1 MNLDHLLAEFE
12 QLSYAQR
19 IKRIV
24 QLGQQASNNPQIS
37 QLITQLAQSPSIY
50 QRRLALFSCYGS
62 HNSSLIRQF
71 IGDPA
76 QSLVQLAI
84 KLIVVYGSD
93 ADVEASL
100 QQLAPALWRSI
111 LKLLSQQQRFGL
123 IDAFL
128 ATLEPEQLPRYQIFG
143 SQAYYNQHQ
152 TAIITN
158 LQPQAWSH
166 FARLKP
172 HAATEALAIVLQNEN
187 HSIWHKLTIFNQA
200 LPEIAKDYPDQA
212 LALVQIALNQQIS
225 LKFMPLQELAYRRP
239 QAIADLSIQHQQ
251 AGAMTWGNL
260 LKKLS
265 LEQVLRLAE
274 LNLLPRPAL
283 WLGKTP
289 LEYRSA
295 IYAAQHRQWYQ
306 DDEQQVR
313 LREDALWQA
322 LPRQE
327 RQYEARRVQQM
338 PALDFDLRLNIRH
351 AAYLPWDEAWE
362 ALQPAL
368 KHNDADYRGEAL
380 AALINIVRYQP
391 EQAQAVLDLV
401 QARRNE
407 QDPVRKQMFTALS
420 ELPARRWQTEHLPSI
435 EQIIRASLDARDC
448 SDASIHLLQRW
459 LSKLLAVH
467 PQASIRLIGQISRER
482 GRIFVQSYGRELN
495 ANEAQALCAVLLPI
509 MQTWER
515 RQQIED
521 ILSIVNFIGK
531 AIKAVPELL
540 TLLEQI
546 ANEQLD
552 WAASRA
558 LYALH
563 HHARK
568 TFNQIVP
575 RLLANDPSWIT
586 QPLVHS
592 VVLTQRQDLLTPFL
606 PVQRYKGKFST
617 GKSSYL
623 LPIQRG
629 FERWTTK
636 QQQIYAQALIKQTEQ
651 TDHQHQHLVEYA
663 QRLAYL
669 SEVAPTRLIEL
680 AQLDAPIV
688 VLRDKA
694 IEALS
699 RRETS
704 DGVATL
710 IEALD
715 DARARVAIY
724 ALRRVLL
731 RMPTDQAL
739 AILRNVPN
747 TKITVAKETLRL
759 IGDLKNQAAY
769 QELLRWSTLELHHDV
784 WIALV
789 HALNNYLSQNETW
802 VIFDRLLRHDE
813 PTVVESLTTISLAG
827 QPPSRLPQL
836 LRLFKA
842 LIEHPNLEVRK
853 AAIGRCYYFYGID
866 TQRVLVEPLTKALT
880 SGVEK
885 LRDFA
890 VTALINIY
898 AIKDI
903 AVITKIVH
911 ANLANRA
918 VINAL
923 MSRLN
928 SQVRYG
934 QTSHAAANAVIAE
947 LAHDRLTT
955 HLQIQLAGLYYD
967 EQAWFNFV
975 QQLRQQDLLNVDTFR
990 VVLEVIENVTNTIWI
1005 GRPEQLESYFY
1016 QASDPYLRRIG
1027 LAAFCFKIK
1036 RRGWHPDDY
1045 QRLAEYQADPDELVA
1060 AAAQFI
1066 FAPQP
1071 DAAKPIK

>member
-12 QLSYAQR
+12 QLSYVQR
-19 IKRIV
+19 IKRMV

-37 QLITQLAQSPSIY
+37 QLIAQLAQSLSIY

-100 QQLAPALWRSI
+100 QQLAPALWRSM

-152 TAIITN
+152 TAIINN

-166 FARLKP
+166 FARFKP
-172 HAATEALAIVLQNEN
+172 QAAAEALAIVLQNSDL
-187 HSIWHKLTIFNQA
+187 SIWHKQSIFNQA
-200 LPEIAKDYPDQA
+200 LPELAKDYPDQA
-212 LALVQIALNQQIS
+212 LALVEIALNQQIT

-239 QAIADLSIQHQQ
+239 QAVAELSIQHQQ

-265 LEQVLRLAE
+265 LDHVLRLAE

-289 LEYRSA
+289 LEYRAA
-295 IYAAQHRQWYQ
+295 IYAAHHRQWYQ
-306 DDEQQVR
+306 DDEQQLR

-327 RQYEARRVQQM
+327 RQHEARRVQQM

-362 ALQPAL
+362 TLQPAL
-368 KHNDADYRGEAL
+368 KHSEAEYRGEAI
-380 AALINIVRYQP
+380 AALIKIVRYQP
-391 EQAQAVLDLV
+391 EQAQAALDLV

-407 QDPVRKQMFTALS
+407 QDPVRVQMLNALS
-420 ELPARRWQTEHLPSI
+420 ELPARRWQTEHLASI

-448 SDASIHLLQRW
+448 SDTSIRLLQRW
-459 LSKLLAVH
+459 LSKLLEIH
-467 PQASIRLIGQISRER
+467 PQASISLIGQISRER
-482 GRIFVQSYGRELN
+482 GKIFVQSHGRELN
-495 ANEAQALCAVLLPI
+495 ASEAQALCAVLLPI
-509 MQTWER
+509 MQPWER

-540 TLLEQI
+540 RLLEQI
-546 ANEQLD
+546 ADEQLD

-558 LYALH
+558 LHSLH
-563 HHARK
+563 RHARS
-568 TFNQIVP
+568 TFNQAVP

-586 QPLVHS
+586 QPLVHEFVHS
-592 VVLTQRQDLLTPFL
+592 KRQDLLTPFL

-617 GKSSYL
+617 GKSAYL
-623 LPIQRG
+623 LPIQAG

-636 QQQIYAQALIKQTEQ
+636 QQQLYAQALIKQTEQ
-651 TDHQHQHLVEYA
+651 TDHQHPHLVEYA

-731 RMPTDQAL
+731 RMSTDQAL
-739 AILRNVPN
+739 AILRNVPSD
-747 TKITVAKETLRL
+747 KITVAKETLRL

-769 QELLRWSTLELHHDV
+769 QELLRWSMLELHRDV

-789 HALNNYLSQNETW
+789 HALNNYINQAETW
-802 VIFDRLLRHDE
+802 TIFERLLSHDE
-813 PTVVESLTTISLAG
+813 PTVVKSLSTISLAG
-827 QPPSRLPQL
+827 QPPSLLPQL
-836 LRLFKA
+836 MHLIVA
-842 LIEHPNLEVRK
+842 LLEHPNLEVRQ
-853 AAIGRCYYFYGID
+853 AAINRCLHFHGTD
-866 TQRVLVEPLTKALT
+866 TQHILVKPVINVLTA
-880 SGVEK
+880 GIEK
-885 LRDFA
+885 LRDIA
-890 VTALINIY
+890 SSALINLYGLNDIEVFS
-898 AIKDI
+898 AIVRD
-903 AVITKIVH
+903 
-911 ANLANRA
+911 NLANRIVINQLVSSIDSRMRLWPALYPLAQA
-918 VINAL
+918 VIN
-923 MSRLN
+923 
-928 SQVRYG
+928 
-934 QTSHAAANAVIAE
+934 E

-955 HLQIQLAGLYYD
+955 HLQIKLAGHSYD

-975 QQLRQQDLLNVDTFR
+975 QQLRQQNLLNVDTFR
-990 VVLEVIENVTNTIWI
+990 VVLEVIENVENRVWF

-1027 LAAFCFKIK
+1027 LAAFCFKTK

-1060 AAAQFI
+1060 AAAQFS
-1066 FAPQP
+1066 FAPQA
-1071 DAAKPIK
+1071 DAAKPTK